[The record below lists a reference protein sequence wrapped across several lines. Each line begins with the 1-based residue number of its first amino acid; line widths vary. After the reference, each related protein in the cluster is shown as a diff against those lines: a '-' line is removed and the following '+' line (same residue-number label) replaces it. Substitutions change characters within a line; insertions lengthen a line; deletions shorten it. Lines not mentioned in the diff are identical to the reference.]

1 MFSSPGSSI
10 VIVLK
15 RGSGARK
22 TNEAI
27 ETSVDEDAVQ
37 IALHIRVMSFLSST
51 CKVLNTEIGRVRN
64 KSLIS
69 KAVRYFKFHARCN
82 VQENQLNIFY
92 FN

>member
-1 MFSSPGSSI
+1 
-10 VIVLK
+10 
-15 RGSGARK
+15 
-22 TNEAI
+22 
-27 ETSVDEDAVQ
+27 
-37 IALHIRVMSFLSST
+37 MSFLSST
-51 CKVLNTEIGRVRN
+51 RKVLNTEIGRVRN